1 MKAPEPIEGT
11 SRTAF
16 QQALEANPFAQ
27 ALATPVRQC
36 QLSRTRLPSHFLVPF
51 VTELPAL
58 NRYSTDGNDANAK
71 PRIAPAID
79 FKSNRPKSYLL
90 ATEDAMRSMVGRKGK
105 WPILVNDRMKR
116 PYALRARKSMES
128 LKVHR
133 EWVCDKDGL
142 VDRVR
147 EQLRQAVKRNL
158 KRCLLEGKDSE
169 TSLLVPLPAEGAA
182 QPEKFTCTLRV
193 GEQDIR
199 DRRGRDGGYLVYG
212 LDPHVF
218 GDVLDT
224 SMTGEYGVVKHKTTA
239 YLITALERYR
249 NFGV

>member
-16 QQALEANPFAQ
+16 QRALEANPYAQ

-36 QLSRTRLPSHFLVPF
+36 QLSRTRLPSQFLVPF

-58 NRYSTDGNDANAK
+58 NRESIDGKDATAK

-90 ATEDAMRSMVGRKGK
+90 ATEEAMRSMGGRKGK
-105 WPILVNDRMKR
+105 WPLLVNDRMKR
-116 PYALRARKSMES
+116 PYALRARKSMDS
-128 LKVHR
+128 VKVHR

-147 EQLRQAVKRNL
+147 EQLRQVVKRNL
-158 KRCLLEGKDSE
+158 KRCLLEGKGSE
-169 TSLLVPLPAEGAA
+169 TPLLVPLPADGAT
-182 QPEKFTCTLRV
+182 QTEDFICTLRV
-193 GEQDIR
+193 GEQEITYR
-199 DRRGRDGGYLVYG
+199 HGDGKRLLEYG
-212 LDPHVF
+212 LDQQGF
-218 GDVLDT
+218 GDLLD
-224 SMTGEYGVVKHKTTA
+224 SSITGEFGVVRHKTTA
-239 YLITALERYR
+239 YLVTALERYR
-249 NFGV
+249 NFGA